1 MRAQKDSRIFFA
13 LWPDAALRK
22 RLSLRAHLIPVERP
36 ARRVPDH
43 NLHLTLHFIGN
54 VSFDELDCLQPA
66 ARKLVAPRF
75 ELSLDCYGHFAKP
88 RVAWLGCGEV
98 PEALQ
103 MLHQQLGECLQP
115 CGYRPEKR
123 RYNPHVT
130 VARKMKSAPAME
142 MFEPLGWKVD
152 NFVLVES
159 RAVDGGVRYEVIETY
174 PLI

>member
-1 MRAQKDSRIFFA
+1 MREKKDIRIFFA
-13 LWPDAALRK
+13 LWPDARLRQQLT
-22 RLSLRAHLIPVERP
+22 RVAHLMAVEHP

-43 NLHLTLHFIGN
+43 NLHMTLHFIGN
-54 VSFDELDCLQPA
+54 VSFDELDCLLPA

-75 ELSLDCYGHFAKP
+75 ELSVDCHGHFAKS

-103 MLHQQLGECLQP
+103 KLHRQLGECLQP

-130 VARKMKSAPAME
+130 VARQMRSLPE
-142 MFEPLGWKVD
+142 LESFEPLGWKVD

-159 RAVDGGVRYEVIETY
+159 RAVDDGVRYEVIETY
-174 PLI
+174 PLK